1 MFTPDND
8 DGLTYEGLLPLDNPG
23 DQHGWRTDY
32 YCGLSGLTFTTTQ
45 TSLLRLII
53 SGPVLTP
60 SYQLYLGQ
68 RQEIET
74 RDKRQD
80 TQQGF
85 TTTNRLGMEF
95 SWTETTYSTKWSKD
109 IFRFF

>member
-53 SGPVLTP
+53 SGPVYTP
-60 SYQLYLGQ
+60 SCQLYLGL

-74 RDKRQD
+74 RDKTPSKALQPQTDWEWNFLGRRQLIL
-80 TQQGF
+80 QNGQ
-85 TTTNRLGMEF
+85 
-95 SWTETTYSTKWSKD
+95 K
-109 IFRFF
+109 RFLDF

>member
-53 SGPVLTP
+53 SSP
-60 SYQLYLGQ
+60 SLYTFMSTLPW
-68 RQEIET
+68 IET
-74 RDKRQD
+74 RD
-80 TQQGF
+80 
-85 TTTNRLGMEF
+85 
-95 SWTETTYSTKWSKD
+95 
-109 IFRFF
+109 

>member
-53 SGPVLTP
+53 SGPVYTP
-60 SYQLYLGQ
+60 SCRLYLGL
-68 RQEIET
+68 RQQT
-74 RDKRQD
+74 RHLA
-80 TQQGF
+80 
-85 TTTNRLGMEF
+85 RLYNHKPTGNGIFLDGDNLFYKML
-95 SWTETTYSTKWSKD
+95 KKN
-109 IFRFF
+109 FRFF